1 MTLDDER
8 IERYSRQLILAEI
21 GPRGQERLL
30 AARVAIVGAGTA
42 AARVVAHL
50 AAAGVGW
57 IACTPELH
65 GAVDPDTRDVTLGT
79 LVDAARDGVDAAVV
93 VAATSNDAADAVAAW
108 RTRTPATSWI
118 AAGRAGGTPSCPR
131 CAGPAAADTAV
142 PSELAM
148 IRDVVLAT
156 IVATEVVKALVAVGT
171 TLAGR
176 VIAYDPVDAAVTV
189 DGNALAACRCGAAT
203 DDEAP

>member
-1 MTLDDER
+1 MTGQRSEHRALDDER

-57 IACTPELH
+57 IACAPELH

-93 VAATSNDAADAVAAW
+93 VAATSNDAAAAITAW
-108 RTRTPATSWI
+108 RTRTPATLWI

-131 CAGPAAADTAV
+131 CAAGPAAEDTAA
-142 PSELAM
+142 PTELAAL
-148 IRDVVLAT
+148 RDVVLAT
-156 IVATEVVKALVAVGT
+156 IVATEVVKLLVAVGT

-176 VIAYDPVDAAVTV
+176 VIAYDPDTAAVEVLAV
-189 DGNALAACRCGAAT
+189 DRDCRH
-203 DDEAP
+203 